1 MKRID
6 TERRG
11 AASPPRSLAARLL
24 AVLLLLGTA
33 PALAIETVGAIRG
46 EVRSPTGQAI
56 GTASV
61 RVVDTRTGRTRA
73 TTAAGGSFLVKS
85 LEVGGPYSVTVEA
98 NDYPTRTINDVYVT
112 LGQTQTVTVLMGQ
125 DIIEE
130 LVVTAQALQS
140 AAVAVGPSSNFS
152 QHDLETAPAIN
163 RDIKDVVRLD
173 SRIYVDEAFDD
184 AIQCGGAN
192 PRFNSLTVDGV
203 RLNDLFGLNSNG
215 YPTERIP
222 FSYDGIQ
229 QVAVEIAPFD
239 VQYGGFSACN
249 INAVTKSGSNEFFGS
264 AFFDYT
270 DDGMT
275 GDSLE
280 GDDIDLGTFDE
291 ERWGVSVGGPILRDR
306 LFFFAAYEEL
316 EGAQVFDRG
325 PVGSGAGREI
335 QGVSQAQYD
344 EILRISRDVY
354 GYDPGGQPA
363 SLPVEDEKLLLKLS
377 AEITDQHRAALTY
390 TYNDGYTIAESD
402 DDDNELEFS
411 NHFYE
416 RGAELDSYVG
426 QLFSDWT
433 PNFSTEIRISYL
445 ELQNRQISLGGTE
458 FGEVQITTE
467 NDPDMDGNPSIAT
480 VYLGADDSRHS
491 NQLGYENWSYKLK
504 GTYSTGR
511 HLFTAGYE
519 REDLEVFNLFIQESQ
534 GEFRF
539 DSVADFAAGTPSR
552 VIYENAAP
560 SNVPDDA
567 AAQFEYSIN
576 SLYFQDE
583 IYFDEVDLTIIA
595 GVRYDWYESS
605 DEPRENPNYVARYGF
620 SNATNLDGKDL
631 IQPRVAFDWGL
642 TPNMTVRGGI
652 GAFSGGNP
660 NVWIS
665 NNYSND
671 GITQVEAN
679 LFGLPDG
686 ETLFSIPTTGAGRP
700 IYDIPQELF
709 DAVAS
714 GTADSAT
721 NSMAAGFDIPYSV
734 KYNLGM
740 SYLFDAPWG
749 LGSDYLFDADIIYS
763 QFYDSAIIRDLTLA
777 TVDTAADGRPIYRG
791 IDRSDPDCSTPTSDA
806 CSSRTQDFQ
815 LGNVYGD
822 DDTEQTVLSLGISKS
837 HDFGLSWSLAYAY
850 TDSEDVNP
858 MTSSVA
864 FSNYSNIAVSDP
876 NDPSAAASNYEIRH
890 RFTMKL
896 DFERA
901 FWGDNMTRITL
912 YGTMNEGRPYSFVF
926 DNVGFDFGDPVG
938 FIDRHLLYVPTGPND
953 PLVAFADGFDQ
964 DAFYEL
970 VDKYDLQR
978 GDIANRN
985 GHHSSWW
992 TKFDLKVEQ
1001 EFPLPLRARGK
1012 AFLLVENLGNL
1023 LNDEWG
1029 VLREGSFPRA
1039 IPVVD
1044 ASYDNDTGQYT
1055 FERFLDAT
1063 VEGRATDASLWEV
1076 RAGIRIDF

>member
-1 MKRID
+1 MYHSLIQ
-6 TERRG
+6 RG
-11 AASPPRSLAARLL
+11 PGRALGALL
-24 AVLLLLGTA
+24 GLVLLLSAGT

-46 EVRSPTGQAI
+46 EVLSGSGEPVE
-56 GTASV
+56 TASV
-61 RVVDTRTGRTRA
+61 RVVDTRTGRTKA
-73 TTAAGGSFLVKS
+73 TTAAGGSFLVKA

-98 NDYPTRTINDVYVT
+98 NNYPTRTINDVYVT
-112 LGQTQTVTVLMGQ
+112 LGQTQNVTVLM
-125 DIIEE
+125 DVDVVEE

-152 QHDLETAPAIN
+152 LHDLETAPAIN

-173 SRIYVDEAFDD
+173 ARVYVDEAFVDS
-184 AIQCGGAN
+184 IQCAGAN

-215 YPTERIP
+215 YPTERMP
-222 FSYDGIQ
+222 FSYDAIQ

-249 INAVTKSGSNEFFGS
+249 INAVTKSGSNEFYGS

-270 DDGMT
+270 EDGWT

-280 GDDIDLGTFDE
+280 GDDIELGDFDE
-291 ERWGVSVGGPILRDR
+291 KRWGVSVGGPILRDR
-306 LFFFAAYEEL
+306 VFFFAAYEEL
-316 EGAQVFDRG
+316 EGAEVFDRG

-335 QGVSQAQYD
+335 QGVSQDQYD

-354 GYDPGGQPA
+354 GYDPGGLPA

-390 TYNDGYTIAESD
+390 TYNDGYSIAESD

-411 NHFYE
+411 NHYYE
-416 RGAELDSYVG
+416 RGAELNSYVG
-426 QLFSDWT
+426 QLFSDWS
-433 PNFSTEIRISYL
+433 PNLSTEVRISYL
-445 ELQNRQISLGGTE
+445 ELENRQISLGGTD

-467 NDPDMDGNPSIAT
+467 NDPDLDGNPSIAT

-491 NQLGYENWSYKLK
+491 NQLSYENWSYKLK
-504 GTYSTGR
+504 ATYSAGR
-511 HLFTAGYE
+511 HLFTVGYE
-519 REDLEVFNLFIQESQ
+519 RDDLEVFNLFIQESQ

-539 DSVADFAAGTPSR
+539 DSIEDFAAGTPSR

-560 SNVPDDA
+560 SNNPDDA
-567 AAQFEYSIN
+567 AASFEYTIN
-576 SLYFQDE
+576 SIYFQDE
-583 IYFDEVDLTIIA
+583 IYFDELDLTII
-595 GVRYDWYESS
+595 GGLRYDWYESS

-620 SNATNLDGKDL
+620 TNAQNLDGKDL

-642 TPNMTVRGGI
+642 TPNLTVRGGV

-686 ETLFSIPTTGAGRP
+686 ESLFTIPTNGGGQA

-714 GTADSAT
+714 GTADSGT
-721 NSMAAGFDIPYSV
+721 NSLAAGFDIPYSV

-740 SYLFDAPWG
+740 SYLFDAPAG
-749 LGSDYLFDADIIYS
+749 LGTEYLFSADVIYS
-763 QFYDSAIIRDLTLA
+763 QFYDSAIIQDLTLA
-777 TVDTAADGRPIYRG
+777 TVDTAADGRTIYRG
-791 IDRSDPDCSTPTSDA
+791 IDRSDPNCSTPTSPD
-806 CSSRTQDFQ
+806 CSGRTEDFQ
-815 LGNVYGD
+815 LTNVKGD
-822 DDTEQTVLSLGISKS
+822 DDTEQTVLSLGLSKS
-837 HDFGLSWSLAYAY
+837 YASGLSWAVAYAY

-864 FSNYSNIAVSDP
+864 FSNYSSIAVSDP
-876 NDPSAAASNYEIRH
+876 NNPKAATSNYEIPH

-912 YGTMNEGRPYSFVF
+912 YGSVNEGRPYSFVF

-938 FIDRHLLYVPTGPND
+938 FIDRQLLYVPTGPSD
-953 PLVAFADGFDQ
+953 PLVNFADGFDQ
-964 DAFYEL
+964 AAFFAF
-970 VDKYDLQR
+970 VDDYNLD
-978 GDIANRN
+978 GGEIADRN
-985 GHHSSWW
+985 GNHSSWW

-1001 EFPLPLRARGK
+1001 EFPLPLNGKAK
-1012 AFLLVENLGNL
+1012 AFLLVENIGNL

-1029 VLREGSFPRA
+1029 VLYEGSFPRA
-1039 IPVVD
+1039 IPIVD

>member
-1 MKRID
+1 MDHTLIQ
-6 TERRG
+6 RG
-11 AASPPRSLAARLL
+11 PGRALAA
-24 AVLLLLGTA
+24 LLGLMLMLTTGM
-33 PALAIETVGAIRG
+33 PAHAIETVGAIRG
-46 EVRSPTGQAI
+46 EVLSGSGAPVE
-56 GTASV
+56 TASV
-61 RVVDTRTGRTRA
+61 RVVDTRTGRTKA
-73 TTAAGGSFLVKS
+73 TTAAGGSFLVKA

-98 NDYPTRTINDVYVT
+98 NNYPTRTVNDVYVT
-112 LGQTQTVTVLMGQ
+112 LGQTQTVTVLM
-125 DIIEE
+125 DTDVIEE

-173 SRIYVDEAFDD
+173 SRIYVDEAFDN

-215 YPTERIP
+215 YPTERMP
-222 FSYDGIQ
+222 FSYDAIQ

-249 INAVTKSGSNEFFGS
+249 INAVTKSGSNEFYGS

-270 DDGMT
+270 DDGWT

-280 GDDIDLGTFDE
+280 GDDVDLGDFDE
-291 ERWGVSVGGPILRDR
+291 KRWGVSVGGPILRDR

-316 EGAQVFDRG
+316 EGAEVFDRG

-335 QGVSQAQYD
+335 QGVSQDQYD
-344 EILRISRDVY
+344 EILRISRDLY
-354 GYDPGGQPA
+354 GYDPGGLPA
-363 SLPVEDEKLLLKLS
+363 SLPVEDEKILLKLS

-411 NHFYE
+411 NHYYE
-416 RGAELDSYVG
+416 RGAELNSYVG

-433 PNFSTEIRISYL
+433 ANLSTEIRISYL
-445 ELQNRQISLGGTE
+445 DLENRQISLGGTE

-467 NDPDMDGNPSIAT
+467 NDPDLDGNPSIAT

-491 NQLGYENWSYKLK
+491 NQLSYENWSYKLK
-504 GTYSTGR
+504 ASYSAGR
-511 HLFTAGYE
+511 HLFTVGYE
-519 REDLEVFNLFIQESQ
+519 RDDLEVFNLFIQESQ

-539 DSVADFAAGTPSR
+539 DSIEDFAAGTPSR

-560 SNVPDDA
+560 SNNPDDA
-567 AAQFEYSIN
+567 AASFEYSIN
-576 SLYFQDE
+576 SIYFQDE
-583 IYFDEVDLTIIA
+583 IYFDELELTII
-595 GVRYDWYESS
+595 GGLRYDWYESS
-605 DEPRENPNYVARYGF
+605 DKPRQNANYLARYGF
-620 SNATNLDGKDL
+620 SNAENLDGKDL

-642 TPNMTVRGGI
+642 TPNLTVRGGI

-671 GITQVEAN
+671 GVTQVEAN

-686 ETLFSIPTTGAGRP
+686 ETLFTIPTNGGGRA

-714 GTADSAT
+714 GSADSGT
-721 NSMAAGFDIPYSV
+721 NSLAAGFDIPYSV

-740 SYLFDAPWG
+740 SYLFDAPAG
-749 LGSDYLFDADIIYS
+749 LGNEYLFSADVIYS
-763 QFYDSAIIRDLTLA
+763 QFYDSAIIQDLTLA
-777 TVDTAADGRPIYRG
+777 TVDTAADGRTIYRG
-791 IDRSDPDCSTPTSDA
+791 IDRSDPDCSTPTSPD
-806 CSSRTQDFQ
+806 CSSRTEDFQ
-815 LGNVYGD
+815 LTNVKGD
-822 DDTEQTVLSLGISKS
+822 DDTEQTVLSLSLSKS
-837 HDFGLSWSLAYAY
+837 YGFGLSWSLAYAY

-876 NDPSAAASNYEIRH
+876 NNPKGATSNYEIPH

-901 FWGDNMTRITL
+901 FWGDNMTRVTL
-912 YGTMNEGRPYSFVF
+912 YGSVNEGRPYSFVF
-926 DNVGFDFGDPVG
+926 DNVGFDFGDSVG
-938 FIDRHLLYVPTGPND
+938 FIDRHLLYVPTGPDD
-953 PLVAFADGFDQ
+953 PLVSFADGFDQ
-964 DAFYEL
+964 AAFFAF
-970 VDKYDLQR
+970 VDDYNLD
-978 GDIANRN
+978 GGEIANRN
-985 GHHSSWW
+985 DNHSSWW
-992 TKFDLKVEQ
+992 AKFDLKVEQ
-1001 EFPLPLRARGK
+1001 EFPLPLNGKAK
-1012 AFLLVENLGNL
+1012 AFLLVENIGNL

-1039 IPVVD
+1039 IPIVD
-1044 ASYDNDTGQYT
+1044 ASYDNDAGQYT
-1055 FERFLDAT
+1055 FNRFLDAT

-1076 RAGIRIDF
+1076 RAGVRIDF